1 MMYEERLKLH
11 GEVVNTIFAGK
22 TELLDYYKGR
32 AIFRLADGKKM
43 AVSIS
48 FAREDYDAEKE
59 IAEKR
64 ERDSKIKMLK
74 EERRKKG

>member
-11 GEVVNTIFAGK
+11 GEVVNTIFTGK
-22 TELLDYYKGR
+22 AELLDYYKGR
-32 AIFRLADGKKM
+32 VIFRLADGKKM
-43 AVSIS
+43 AISIS
-48 FAREDYDAEKE
+48 FVREDHDTEKE

-64 ERDSKIKMLK
+64 ERDCKTKMLK